1 LILIDY
7 FSREFMQGVLSS
19 PRRPAVQP
27 FRLALVAPALRLG
40 DLLLDVAIKLSGFE
54 LIPVAGGGRV
64 LQPQIQPN
72 GFIGCA

>member
-7 FSREFMQGVLSS
+7 FSREFMQGVLST

-27 FRLALVAPALRLG
+27 FRLPLVALALRLG
-40 DLLLDVAIKLSGFE
+40 DLLLDTAIKLSRLE
-54 LIPVAGGGRV
+54 LIPVAGGDGV